1 MTFVAFWSTYIEI
14 SGVQQ
19 GQSKT
24 RTFTRNPLPVKPE
37 LLPIPTTVV
46 LYKGKAGIRAIKV
59 SAHWLPTSTTSPSET
74 GREHAAIDTRTRY
87 QPPVMMPD
95 TCTIL
100 GVAPFTAA
108 RRSVS
113 VSTLQERRSIGVK
126 LTMLTTYVVVVPPVP
141 PVVPPFRVA
150 YPTN

>member
-46 LYKGKAGIRAIKV
+46 LYKGKAGIRAMKV

-74 GREHAAIDTRTRY
+74 GREHAAIDTSNKIPTAGDDAGYLYNLGGRALHRRAQICERLHASRTKVNRRQTNDADY
-87 QPPVMMPD
+87 VRGRCS
-95 TCTIL
+95 TS
-100 GVAPFTAA
+100 AA
-108 RRSVS
+108 GCSAIQGSVS
-113 VSTLQERRSIGVK
+113 
-126 LTMLTTYVVVVPPVP
+126 
-141 PVVPPFRVA
+141 
-150 YPTN
+150 N